1 MKRQITQFDNDRNNA
16 TVATPTCSSCCCC
29 CCCLTTTLASST
41 ILARRVN
48 QDTRQKRIKDPVG
61 LTILAA
67 LFLPV
72 IAGIT
77 YLLTFAINKDF
88 GRCIQQSYDN
98 GIGGTNSYQYCS
110 TPASNLYILIPI
122 ALIVAI
128 LVLSYLY
135 VRIKMGKP
143 VLRAVIVT
151 AIVATA
157 FVAEGVGGA
166 ILILTGVGGIIYLIA
181 IPFLYAAV
189 QRFYSKKILH
199 KTIFGNNITNA

>member
-41 ILARRVN
+41 ILARRIN
-48 QDTRQKRIKDPVG
+48 QEARQKKIKDPVG
-61 LTILAA
+61 LTVLAA

-77 YLLTFAINKDF
+77 YLLTFAINKHF
-88 GRCIQQSYDN
+88 GQCIQQTYDN
-98 GIGGTNSYQYCS
+98 GFGGNNSYQYCS
-110 TPASNLYILIPI
+110 TPASNLYVLIPI

-135 VRIKMGKP
+135 VRVKMVKP

-151 AIVATA
+151 AIVVSA

-166 ILILTGVGGIIYLIA
+166 MLILTGFGGIIYLIA
-181 IPFLYAAV
+181 IPILFSAV
-189 QRFYSKKILH
+189 QRFYSRKILH
-199 KTIFGNNITNA
+199 KTILGNAITNA

>member
-48 QDTRQKRIKDPVG
+48 KEAREKRIKDPIG

-77 YLLTFAINKDF
+77 YLFTFAINKNF
-88 GRCIQQSYDN
+88 GQCIQQTYNYGLSDS
-98 GIGGTNSYQYCS
+98 NSYQYCS
-110 TPASNLYILIPI
+110 TPGSSPYILIPLAVLVSI
-122 ALIVAI
+122 F
-128 LVLSYLY
+128 VLSYLY
-135 VRIKMGKP
+135 VRVKIGRP

-151 AIVATA
+151 AIIATA

-166 ILILTGVGGIIYLIA
+166 MLILTGFGGIIYLISLP
-181 IPFLYAAV
+181 ILFGAV
-189 QRFYSKKILH
+189 QRFYSRKILH
-199 KTIFGNNITNA
+199 KTILGNNITNA